1 MFKDE
6 EWVLFFQ
13 LSDLHNNQIIYI
25 TYFHYTDFFVWNIK
39 VVHDGLKYF
48 FCCIFCLAELCCD
61 FQYVVYCSHAS
72 IFWVTRAI
80 IFQTAL
86 YHFLYFRYMLITFD
100 TLVSDCIDSLDR
112 VRVFLVTS

>member
-13 LSDLHNNQIIYI
+13 LGDLHNNQIIYI
-25 TYFHYTDFFVWNIK
+25 TYFHYTDFVWNIK

-48 FCCIFCLAELCCD
+48 SWYILCLAELCCD

-72 IFWVTRAI
+72 IFRVAKAI

-86 YHFLYFRYMLITFD
+86 YHFLYFRYMLTTFD
-100 TLVSDCIDSLDR
+100 TLVSDCIDSLDH
-112 VRVFLVTS
+112 VHVFFVTSQ